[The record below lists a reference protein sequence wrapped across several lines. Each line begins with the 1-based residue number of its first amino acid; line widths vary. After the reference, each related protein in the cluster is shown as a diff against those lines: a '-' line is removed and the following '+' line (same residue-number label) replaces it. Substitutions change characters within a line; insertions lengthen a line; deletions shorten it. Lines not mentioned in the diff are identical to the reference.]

1 MGYEEGE
8 LELEEGEAALGSA
21 DGYCNGGGGGGEL
34 VDPDALTYIVRD
46 GSLPLFFFSPSS
58 WLTCGLDGWLLSWCC
73 AVSCW
78 VFFFFLRR
86 ADCWFDCRSVAAF
99 FFVLR

>member
-1 MGYEEGE
+1 MPAISAIGGVHPAAAGVRYVLGRRGGMGYEEGE

-46 GSLPLFFFSPSS
+46 GSLPLFFFPRPP
-58 WLTCGLDGWLLSWCC
+58 GLLADWMDGS
-73 AVSCW
+73 
-78 VFFFFLRR
+78 
-86 ADCWFDCRSVAAF
+86 
-99 FFVLR
+99 